1 MLPDKWLSILTR
13 LIKDTKKIAKNTQK
27 TNELIELVKD
37 NWEKKLIKE
46 YTSKITNI
54 NYDFSKMNNTYN
66 NAKDNFNPVKEV
78 ERYLRAKAAISTEG
92 I

>member
-27 TNELIELVKD
+27 TNELIGLVKD

-66 NAKDNFNPVKEV
+66 NAKDNFNPVKEF